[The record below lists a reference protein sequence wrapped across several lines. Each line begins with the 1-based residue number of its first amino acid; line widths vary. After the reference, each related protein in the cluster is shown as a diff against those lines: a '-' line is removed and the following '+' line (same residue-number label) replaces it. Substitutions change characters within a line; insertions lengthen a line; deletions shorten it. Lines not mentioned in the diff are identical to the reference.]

1 MANKTVPGTL
11 RVDDYMAQ
19 IEHPQRRADCEWL
32 LETLTRMTGDSPVIW
47 GGTLKNGIVGF
58 GDYHYK
64 YDSGREGDFMRIGFA
79 NRSQHISIY
88 ILPGYQ
94 DFSDELSR
102 LGLHKKGKSC
112 LNLKRLSDVDTD
124 VLEEMLQKGLAIMD
138 EKYPR

>member
-1 MANKTVPGTL
+1 MANKTVPGAL
-11 RVDDYMAQ
+11 RVDDYMEQ

-32 LETLTRMTGDSPVIW
+32 LETLTRMTSDDPVIW
-47 GGTLKNGIVGF
+47 GGALKNGIVGF
-58 GDYHYK
+58 GNYHYK

-79 NRSQHISIY
+79 NRSQHISVY

-102 LGLHKKGKSC
+102 LGPHKKGKSC
-112 LNLKRLSDVDTD
+112 LNLKRLSDVDTN
-124 VLEEMLQKGLAIMD
+124 VLEEMLRKGLAIMD